1 MGGLAYFLVLVIFI
15 GSLVVLLLGVITLKK
30 RGLRSV
36 FAALMTA
43 FLIVNFCWLFGPG
56 GFLGI
61 DPSFY
66 SLLGGSATVLTFPMA
81 TFLIL
86 MFLHPRN
93 LVKQISTFSLLMIPA
108 VVLGSWASQVG
119 VGATQV
125 YEIQYVY
132 LFVIL
137 CICLGLVESIWGWLG
152 SRTVR
157 NQCYLFI
164 LAFLVLFATGP
175 LYDYELEM
183 LGFWGLRGA
192 SLGAPIV
199 GAFILAPLV
208 MANPMPFVKTP
219 YLTISKSRPSY
230 DLKQGRCYGISE
242 KRPKYC
248 YTLFKDLS
256 DSGYT
261 TMVLTS
267 SDPGRLRMDLGLT
280 GSTVIGMTS
289 RDTSKTLK
297 ATNLGRV
304 LFTLTDFAEKNR
316 KPVMLLDCLH
326 YMLSNNDTVDVAEL
340 IQKLIEPIERNDG
353 VLIMSFSLM
362 TKEEKETLL
371 GLDVVHL
378 QMPPPEDV
386 ISRIL
391 SAHLG
396 DLSEY
401 LLKLSSRMMNKKARD
416 FTVEDIPE
424 LSSIL
429 AHSMRA
435 LGNATNEEAILR
447 NWERQVI
454 GLRQS
459 LASFQNAPIAFLS
472 SDGWMDR
479 DPLDWM
485 KKPQRRR
492 PKMRMVAGQAVIPK
506 ALATTDRKGSLHDEV
521 SGVFVD
527 SLGDF
532 GGDLLRMEC
541 ANLGIEPKT
550 MTKEDVEMLADSAV
564 TIVSE
569 MGGFVNVESANGS
582 MKATAE
588 NLKKG
593 LGRIF
598 QETVEWYPE

>member
-1 MGGLAYFLVLVIFI
+1 MGGLAYFLVLVMFI
-15 GSLVVLLLGVITLKK
+15 ANLVVLLLGVVTLKK

-66 SLLGGSATVLTFPMA
+66 SFLGGSATLLTFPLA

-93 LVKQISTFSLLMIPA
+93 LAKQVSTFSLLMIPA
-108 VVLGSWASQVG
+108 VVLGSWASQIG
-119 VGATQV
+119 VGASQV

-164 LAFLVLFATGP
+164 LAFLVLLATGP

-183 LGFWGLRGA
+183 LGFQGLRGA

-230 DLKQGRCYGISE
+230 DLKHGRCYGISE

-256 DSGYT
+256 DSGYP

-267 SDPGRLRMDLGLT
+267 SDPSRQKMDLGLS

-297 ATNLGRV
+297 TTNLARI

-316 KPVMLLDCLH
+316 KPVMLVDCLH
-326 YMLSNNDTVDVAEL
+326 YMLSNNDTMDVAEL

-371 GLDVVHL
+371 DLGVLHL

-391 SAHLG
+391 TAHLG

-401 LLKLSSRMMNKKARD
+401 LLKLSSRMMDKKARD

-435 LGNATNEEAILR
+435 LGEATNEEAILR

-454 GLRQS
+454 DMKQS
-459 LASFQNAPIAFLS
+459 LSSFQNAPITSIA
-472 SDGWMDR
+472 SDRWKDW
-479 DPLDWM
+479 DPLDWI
-485 KKPQRRR
+485 KKPERKR
-492 PKMRMVAGQAVIPK
+492 PKMRMVAGEAVTPE
-506 ALATTDRKGSLHDEV
+506 ALGTTHRKVSLHDEV
-521 SGVFVD
+521 SGVFAD

-532 GGDLLRMEC
+532 GNDLLMIEC
-541 ANLGIEPKT
+541 ANLGIDSKN
-550 MTKEDVEMLADSAV
+550 MTKEDVEMLADSAA
-564 TIVSE
+564 TTVSE
-569 MGGFVNVESANGS
+569 MGGFVNVESANES
-582 MKATAE
+582 MKSMAE

-598 QETVEWYPE
+598 KETVEWYPE